1 MNVSLKINDRQ
12 AALLS
17 HAIVEFQDN
26 MNRQSHEDMSID
38 QETIHDIEILV
49 KQILT
54 QTKVEVYI
62 DVAPH
67 AFCSDEEI
75 EQFF

>member
-1 MNVSLKINDRQ
+1 
-12 AALLS
+12 
-17 HAIVEFQDN
+17 
-26 MNRQSHEDMSID
+26 MSID